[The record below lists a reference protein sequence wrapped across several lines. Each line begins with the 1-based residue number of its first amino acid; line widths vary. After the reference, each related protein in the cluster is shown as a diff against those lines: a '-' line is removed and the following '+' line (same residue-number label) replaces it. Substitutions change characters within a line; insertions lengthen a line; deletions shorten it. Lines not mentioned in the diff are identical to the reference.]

1 MSESQQNI
9 VILCFFTLLT
19 FQWFLY
25 NGIWLEQLLVAVSS
39 YDEYLLMNM
48 LDSSILAINLLKPQN
63 DITSLTTYRSMGNFQ
78 RCKISRFYNIS
89 F

>member
-9 VILCFFTLLT
+9 VILCFSTLLT

-25 NGIWLEQLLVAVSS
+25 NMCNGIWLEQLLVAVSS

-48 LDSSILAINLLKPQN
+48 LDSNLAINSLRPRN
-63 DITSLTTYRSMGNFQ
+63 DITSLTTY
-78 RCKISRFYNIS
+78 IILYNVYMT
-89 F
+89 

>member
-63 DITSLTTYRSMGNFQ
+63 DITSLTTY
-78 RCKISRFYNIS
+78 IILYNVYMK
-89 F
+89 